1 MKQQIGYFAIIIYT
15 LYIISGTIKTI
26 MLAYNMSF
34 PIDISILSALFLL
47 LIIILTFY
55 KYRDF
60 NRDFLQ
66 VNIYF
71 LLFFAW
77 MLISS
82 IYTPSYSYWSH
93 KIVYFLTNFVAFI
106 FPLIYYREFDNKW
119 FFKMLILFTTIIDL
133 IFVINV
139 LPDIYINE
147 AFYKASGMYLDVAT
161 YSGLNILLFVINRV
175 KFKIPLMGITLL
187 LLNLYTLVAS
197 GGRGGLIFTVLLL
210 FIYMVKNFNKYFIV
224 IISST
229 LALALAISMHS
240 VNISK
245 KSVEEGD
252 RTINVAQRSI
262 NRLLLLYDN
271 LTEGSKEVS
280 DNKSVNERL
289 EYLEFCKEKIF
300 ENPVSFLFGYGNGS
314 FSREF
319 DGTDRRLYPHN
330 IVLEILFEMGVVG
343 LILFLLFYTEVVKN
357 YKYSS
362 TIWAVVYLTLNS
374 MKSSNLTDIRL
385 LFAIMA
391 IMILEAQLS
400 DEKENKLLGE
410 RKK

>member
-1 MKQQIGYFAIIIYT
+1 
-15 LYIISGTIKTI
+15 
-26 MLAYNMSF
+26 
-34 PIDISILSALFLL
+34 
-47 LIIILTFY
+47 
-55 KYRDF
+55 
-60 NRDFLQ
+60 
-66 VNIYF
+66 
-71 LLFFAW
+71 
-77 MLISS
+77 
-82 IYTPSYSYWSH
+82 
-93 KIVYFLTNFVAFI
+93 
-106 FPLIYYREFDNKW
+106 
-119 FFKMLILFTTIIDL
+119 
-133 IFVINV
+133 
-139 LPDIYINE
+139 
-147 AFYKASGMYLDVAT
+147 
-161 YSGLNILLFVINRV
+161 
-175 KFKIPLMGITLL
+175 
-187 LLNLYTLVAS
+187 
-197 GGRGGLIFTVLLL
+197 LIFTVLLL

-240 VNISK
+240 VNISHK
-245 KSVEEGD
+245 NVEEAD
-252 RTINVAQRSI
+252 KTINVAQRSI

-271 LTEGSKEVS
+271 ITEGSKEVS

-300 ENPVSFLFGYGNGS
+300 ENPVNFVFGYGNGS